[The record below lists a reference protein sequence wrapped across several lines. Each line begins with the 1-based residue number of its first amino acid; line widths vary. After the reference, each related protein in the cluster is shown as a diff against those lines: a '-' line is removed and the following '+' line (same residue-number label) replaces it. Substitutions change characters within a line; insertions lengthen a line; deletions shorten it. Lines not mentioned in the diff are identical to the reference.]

1 VSTHRKSATREDQ
14 KIDVCRTDKPIE
26 AFTDDEGAA
35 AVVSSSQ
42 ARTHAR
48 MNKNTKISTE
58 ITLQIA
64 PKKKTSWNMHGSF
77 ENNLRKCKSGH
88 EQRVRNGR
96 HARVKHVFPGG
107 VRRRDSIS
115 CASQRLLAQ

>member
-1 VSTHRKSATREDQ
+1 
-14 KIDVCRTDKPIE
+14 
-26 AFTDDEGAA
+26 
-35 AVVSSSQ
+35 
-42 ARTHAR
+42 
-48 MNKNTKISTE
+48 
-58 ITLQIA
+58 
-64 PKKKTSWNMHGSF
+64 MHGSF

-115 CASQRLLAQ
+115 CASQRLLAQWPNEKIWGAEMRTNAQM